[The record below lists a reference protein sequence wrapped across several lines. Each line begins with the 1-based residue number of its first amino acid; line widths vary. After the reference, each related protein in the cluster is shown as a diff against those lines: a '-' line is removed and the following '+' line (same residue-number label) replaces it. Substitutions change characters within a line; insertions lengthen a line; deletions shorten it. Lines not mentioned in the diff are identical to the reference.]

1 MKRKPAPTTKPKTVD
16 PYLRR
21 LPAAQ
26 RKALRGLRALIES
39 AVPDGEE
46 TISYGIPAVRLNGRM
61 LVWFGAAK
69 NHLSFFPGGIVQD
82 FPEIKARYE
91 TSKGTMRFTP
101 ERPLPVTVVRNLVK
115 AAVARNEARGSK
127 VSS

>member
-1 MKRKPAPTTKPKTVD
+1 MKRKPNPTQKPKTVD
-16 PYLRR
+16 QYLRR
-21 LPAAQ
+21 LPHEQ
-26 RKALRGLRALIES
+26 RQALQRLRALIDA

-91 TSKGTMRFTP
+91 TSKGTIRFTP
-101 ERPLPVTVVRNLVK
+101 EQPLPPTVVRKLIK
-115 AAVARNEARGSK
+115 AAVARNELRARRQK
-127 VSS
+127 A